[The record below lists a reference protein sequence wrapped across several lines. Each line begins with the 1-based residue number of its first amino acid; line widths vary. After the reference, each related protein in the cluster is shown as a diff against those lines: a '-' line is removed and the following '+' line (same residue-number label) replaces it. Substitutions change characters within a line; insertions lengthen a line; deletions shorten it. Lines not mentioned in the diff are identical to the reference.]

1 MQKNMQG
8 GFDVSI
14 NTCMQDRKAAKKL
27 IKRAKKHPSLYSTS
41 EVIYAKMIRKTITKD
56 ETKTEKK

>member
-1 MQKNMQG
+1 MQG
-8 GFDVSI
+8 GLDVSI

-41 EVIYAKMIRKTITKD
+41 EVIYAKMIRKSIIKD
-56 ETKTEKK
+56 ETKTKKE

>member
-8 GFDVSI
+8 GLDVSI

-27 IKRAKKHPSLYSTS
+27 IKRAKKHPQLYSTS
-41 EVIYAKMIRKTITKD
+41 EVIYAKMIKKTITKD
-56 ETKTEKK
+56 ETTSKKE

>member
-8 GFDVSI
+8 GLDVSI

-41 EVIYAKMIRKTITKD
+41 EVIYAKMIRKTIIKD
-56 ETKTEKK
+56 ETKAKKE

>member
-1 MQKNMQG
+1 MQKNMQRG
-8 GFDVSI
+8 LDVSI

-56 ETKTEKK
+56 ETKTKKE

>member
-1 MQKNMQG
+1 MQKNMQR

-41 EVIYAKMIRKTITKD
+41 EVIYAKMIRKSIIKD
-56 ETKTEKK
+56 ETKTKKE